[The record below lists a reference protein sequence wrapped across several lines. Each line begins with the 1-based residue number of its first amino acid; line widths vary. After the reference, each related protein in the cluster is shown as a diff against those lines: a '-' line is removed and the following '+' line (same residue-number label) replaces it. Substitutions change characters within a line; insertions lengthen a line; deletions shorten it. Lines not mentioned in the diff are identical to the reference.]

1 MPSRRTGRP
10 SGTNTSPRRT
20 AEAASTELATLTALA
35 QALSGPADLTQS
47 LEAALGTV
55 ADALGLETG
64 WVWLLD
70 DAGEP
75 RLAAARAL
83 PPALRDH
90 PDAMHGDC
98 YCLKKFRAGDL
109 RGAANVNVVWCSRLA
124 VLIDDDRG
132 DEVGRLQC
140 HASVPLVIG
149 DRRLGMLNV
158 ASRDWRVLSEAEL
171 SLLTTAGALVSLT
184 VERGRLEAAGARAVA
199 AEERNRLARE
209 IHDTIAQGLAALT
222 MQLETADALIGAGQA
237 VDARLGS
244 TVSRALTLARAT
256 LDEARGSVLDLR
268 EAPLDGRSLRE
279 ALDVI
284 AADARASGNVAFA
297 VEVTATRAAAR
308 SPPPAIE
315 RALFGIAQQAVA
327 NAQKELD
334 PAIAVAFALP
344 GFYADMSLFIFWLNF
359 ANGGKY
365 KRAFEDYVRKELS
378 GDGGPEV
385 AERIF
390 ADVFAMKDLEQTV
403 DEFQQQVVEGKL
415 KFEDRDFQVEQ

>member
-10 SGTNTSPRRT
+10 SGTNMSPRRT
-20 AEAASTELATLTALA
+20 AEAGSAELATLTALA

-98 YCLKKFRAGDL
+98 YCLKTFRAGDL

-158 ASRDWRVLSEAEL
+158 ASRDWRVLSDAEL

-222 MQLETADALIGAGQA
+222 MQLETADALIGTGQD

-284 AADARASGNVAFA
+284 AADARASGNVAIS
-297 VEVTATRAAAR
+297 VEVTATRAADR

-315 RALFGIAQQAVA
+315 RALFRIAQQAVA
-327 NAQKELD
+327 NALRHASARRISVRLTQ
-334 PAIAVAFALP
+334 A
-344 GFYADMSLFIFWLNF
+344 ADSVTLRI
-359 ANGGKY
+359 
-365 KRAFEDYVRKELS
+365 EDD
-378 GDGGPEV
+378 GDGFDAGAVPADRFGLV
-385 AERIF
+385 GMRERARLLGGTLVIES
-390 ADVFAMKDLEQTV
+390 APGEGTAIDVRLPVTDWRGNPDGGDL
-403 DEFQQQVVEGKL
+403 
-415 KFEDRDFQVEQ
+415 